1 MYGNQRN
8 AGMMYGAFPAEAGME
23 EMQEQMPLDGFD
35 EQMPMEPMP
44 PQMEEMLA
52 QHPAVLQAN
61 QMLQER
67 EQEQLQ
73 QFIQQSLQR
82 LQQMYPESNIMS
94 LEDLAT
100 TPEGQQTL
108 EYWGRGIPLEQAYGA
123 AFSGMI
129 AENRSRAAK
138 QQAMNASNS
147 KGHIAQPH
155 GANGSGSMMRA
166 EEKAIWREFFPK
178 ATDAQLE
185 AKWKKTR

>member
-1 MYGNQRN
+1 MYNNQRN
-8 AGMMYGAFPAEAGME
+8 AGAMYGMYPEEGGME
-23 EMQEQMPLDGFD
+23 AFQGMQGQMPFFTEAPEQMGDMQP
-35 EQMPMEPMP
+35 PMAENP
-44 PQMEEMLA
+44 
-52 QHPAVLQAN
+52 
-61 QMLQER
+61 MLQDR
-67 EQEQLQ
+67 EYEQTQ

-94 LEDLAT
+94 LEDLAA
-100 TPEGQQTL
+100 TPEGQQAL
-108 EYWGRGIPLEQAYGA
+108 EYWSMGIPLEQAYGA

-138 QQAMNASNS
+138 QQAINASNS

-155 GANGSGSMMRA
+155 GANGGGSMMRA
-166 EEKAIWREFFPK
+166 EDKAIWREYFPK